1 MPSCPGTACLSRTAT
16 TSRSDA
22 RRFERPPGRGAVLEK
37 EMADPHAVHNP
48 DAAAF
53 DADAGTAQCFTHLSQ
68 RAGEIFKF
76 KGEVFHTDC

>member
-1 MPSCPGTACLSRTAT
+1 
-16 TSRSDA
+16 
-22 RRFERPPGRGAVLEK
+22 
-37 EMADPHAVHNP
+37 MADPHAVHNP